1 MQKTICFIAIGGA
14 IGSVVRYFVTLIS
27 SRFWNNSFPMATFVT
42 NLFGCFLIGISV
54 GFLQK
59 NNLLNSNLK
68 LFLITGFC
76 GGFTTFSAFAFE
88 NQALLA
94 GQNYLL
100 SLLYIG
106 LSVFLGIMAVGLGL
120 FMTKL

>member
-1 MQKTICFIAIGGA
+1 MQKTIFFIAIGGA
-14 IGSVVRYFVTLIS
+14 MGSVFRYLFTLITA
-27 SRFWNNSFPMATFVT
+27 RFWNNSFPMATFVT
-42 NLFGCFLIGISV
+42 NLFGCFLIGISI

-59 NNLLNSNLK
+59 NNLLDSNLK
-68 LFLITGFC
+68 WFLITGFC

-100 SLLYIG
+100 SLIYIG

-120 FMTKL
+120 FLTKL

>member
-1 MQKTICFIAIGGA
+1 MQKTIFFIAIGGA
-14 IGSVVRYFVTLIS
+14 IGSVCRYFVTIATV
-27 SRFWNNSFPMATFVT
+27 RFWNNLFPMATFAT
-42 NLFGCFLIGISV
+42 NIFGCLLMGISI

-59 NNLLNSNLK
+59 NNLLDSNLK
-68 LFLITGFC
+68 WFLVTGFC

-88 NQALLA
+88 NQGLLT

-106 LSVFLGIMAVGLGL
+106 LSIFLGIMAVGLGL